1 MVRIHRGARALKQR
15 RNLLHF
21 RRLVDLKARRPVYLE
36 PMGNGKT
43 RTLEARIARHD
54 SVLAGVA
61 RASERLSDPQ
71 PWENLVPE
79 ALSLLGNAMEVSRV
93 YIFEVERRS
102 VGDVVSQRFEWCAA
116 GVKPEIDNP
125 DLQQMPL
132 DPNFTRWGQL
142 LRDGQPVF
150 GDIGDFPESE
160 RPLLEA
166 QGIKSLIVQP
176 IFVNKTLWGFMGF
189 DACAAT
195 KCWDRIEV
203 DTLRIASL
211 LLGAA
216 IHRQT
221 HERLLRQ
228 SQKLEALGRMAGS
241 IAHDLNNFLTVAAG
255 AKQLLED
262 ELGQRGIRTPAS
274 DAYCCMLG
282 QAIERADALTDRLL
296 NFSRRQ
302 PISASTVSPVDF
314 IRSEESFLRQA
325 VRQRAQLMVVA
336 GNNGVPIAPVVID
349 PTELSQVL
357 LNLAINA
364 RDSIAEHGT
373 IVIEVSSLHAL
384 ENPACSDQVPDGLWT
399 LVRVADTGCGMSAD
413 VLASAFEPFF
423 TTKSPEHGTGL
434 GLTTVKGIVQRAGGH
449 VRVTSAPGKGTD
461 FRIYLPA
468 DLMNSDERD

>member
-1 MVRIHRGARALKQR
+1 MGESQT
-15 RNLLHF
+15 RNI
-21 RRLVDLKARRPVYLE
+21 
-36 PMGNGKT
+36 
-43 RTLEARIARHD
+43 EARIARHAA
-54 SVLAGVA
+54 VLAGVA

-71 PWENLVPE
+71 PWEALVPE
-79 ALSLLGNAMEVSRV
+79 ALALLGKSMEVSRV
-93 YIFEVERRS
+93 YIFEVERRDG
-102 VGDVVSQRFEWCAA
+102 GDVVSQRFEWCAA
-116 GVKPEIDNP
+116 GVSPEIDNP

-132 DPNFTRWGQL
+132 DPNFTRWGKL
-142 LRDGQPVF
+142 LHDGQPVF
-150 GDIGDFPESE
+150 GDIEDFPESE

-176 IFVNKTLWGFMGF
+176 IFVNKMLWGFMGF
-189 DACAAT
+189 DACVST

-216 IHRQT
+216 IHRET

-262 ELGQRGIRTPAS
+262 EMGQRGMRTPAT

-296 NFSRRQ
+296 TFSKRQ
-302 PISASTVSPVDF
+302 PTAATTVAPLDF

-325 VRQRAQLMVVA
+325 VRQRAQLMVLA
-336 GNNGVPIAPVVID
+336 GSNGVAIAPVVID

-364 RDSIAEHGT
+364 RDAIVEHGT
-373 IVIEVSSLHAL
+373 IVIEVSSLDAL
-384 ENPACSDQVPDGLWT
+384 ENPACSDQIPDGIWT
-399 LVRVADTGCGMSAD
+399 LVRVTDTGSGMAPD
-413 VLASAFEPFF
+413 VLANAFEPFF
-423 TTKSPEHGTGL
+423 TTKSREHGTGL

-449 VRVTSAPGKGTD
+449 VRAASALGKGTD

-468 DLMNSDERD
+468 APMHSGERN